1 LAAPTVRASPRVRA
15 GQLGALSD
23 TGLLLGAARGF
34 YSEQGL
40 ELHAARYNSPS
51 QVLAALSSGQLEA
64 ASVPISAELLSVLAR
79 GPGLKLVAE
88 AAGAPPG
95 HGAGG
100 LLVRPD
106 LAGGLK
112 TPTDLRG
119 FRIGLPARGGSLEVE
134 LAALVKQGWLAHT
147 DVEVVV
153 LPISEVGPALADGSL
168 EAAMLFEPDLSEL
181 AQRGLGRVWR
191 RSDRILPNHLTAAL
205 VFTTRFGSTQPD
217 AARRYV
223 TAYLK
228 ALRLYNDV
236 FVKGKA
242 AERGGLIHILSRS
255 TNVSEPAQFNR
266 MVLPGMNP
274 NGMVN
279 VETLR
284 IDQQFFLATGQQQRE
299 VDLAAVVDSQYAAY
313 AIIQLGEYR

>member
-1 LAAPTVRASPRVRA
+1 MAVATVRDSPRVRT

-23 TGLLLGAARGF
+23 SGLLLGVVRGF
-34 YSEQGL
+34 YGEQGL
-40 ELHAARYNSPS
+40 DLHVTHYNSPS
-51 QVLAALSSGQLEA
+51 QMLAALTSGQLEA
-64 ASVPISAELLSVLAR
+64 ASVPISVELLNLLAR
-79 GPGLKLVAE
+79 GRGLKLVAE

-106 LAGGLK
+106 LAEKLR

-119 FRIGLPARGGSLEVE
+119 FRIGLPARGDSLEVE
-134 LAALVKQGWLAHT
+134 LAALIKQGWLAYT
-147 DVEVVV
+147 DIEVIV
-153 LPISEVGPALADGSL
+153 LPTADVGPALADGSL

-181 AQRGLGRVWR
+181 AQRGLGRIWR

-205 VFTTRFGSTQPD
+205 VFTTRFGATQPD

-236 FVKGKA
+236 FIKGNA

-255 TNVSEPAQFNR
+255 TTISEPAQFDR

-279 VETLR
+279 VQTLR

-299 VDLAAVVDSQYAAY
+299 VDLAVVVDSQYAAY
-313 AIIQLGEYR
+313 AITQLGEYR